1 MNYGMN
7 ASYEIE
13 GGATGRGD
21 PRSPDRCSYP
31 AAYDRGPGVR
41 LVTLALVFL
50 LALSA
55 TARSETRVALP
66 LPSAPA
72 VVGYLAKPAGLGPFP
87 AVALLHSCLGLPVN
101 RRALAD
107 ALVRAGFVALWVD
120 DFSSRALSETC
131 SVDFPE
137 ALADAHAAAAF
148 LKGLP
153 EVDATRLAAVGF
165 SQGGDTALRLAVEA
179 SGFRAA
185 AAYYPPCANLEG
197 AKLAIPTLILIG
209 AEDDVTPARDCRAL
223 AKGQSNAELIV
234 FPGARHL
241 FDEPA
246 AAGGVRQFGM
256 RFEYRAQAAHAAES
270 ALLRFLRRQLRR

>member
-1 MNYGMN
+1 MP
-7 ASYEIE
+7 SLI
-13 GGATGRGD
+13 GD
-21 PRSPDRCSYP
+21 LYLARPNKTAQEPRTARAKLCARWSKSCIGFV
-31 AAYDRGPGVR
+31 AA
-41 LVTLALVFL
+41 LALAFP
-50 LALSA
+50 AQA
-55 TARSETRVALP
+55 ETRVALP
-66 LPSAPA
+66 LPSGPPLQA
-72 VVGYLAKPAGLGPFP
+72 YLSRPAGSGPFP

-137 ALADAHAAAAF
+137 ALADAQAAAAF

-153 EVDATRLAAVGF
+153 EVDATHLAAVGF

-246 AAGGVRQFGM
+246 AAGGVRRFGM

-270 ALLRFLRRQLRR
+270 ALLRFLRRHVGR